1 MADVTAGLFLG
12 GRYHS
17 LSLDE
22 FNYPLDFKWT
32 PVTVTKLLNEF
43 VSLDFEKIFP
53 VVKPADEILT
63 ANSSP
68 EGSYLFWGKDNGII
82 VDTVDKLALSLSLD
96 NSKNVA
102 IRNTFDNGN
111 GGGLFQSQIVSTT
124 GPIRAVDA
132 ADVVVIEDLS
142 LLQHYDILSTAKADA
157 SILYI
162 NQKSL
167 TKEELL
173 KNYQ

>member
-1 MADVTAGLFLG
+1 M
-12 GRYHS
+12 
-17 LSLDE
+17 E
-22 FNYPLDFKWT
+22 
-32 PVTVTKLLNEF
+32 LL
-43 VSLDFEKIFP
+43 L
-53 VVKPADEILT
+53 ILLT
-63 ANSSP
+63 NWRC
-68 EGSYLFWGKDNGII
+68 L
-82 VDTVDKLALSLSLD
+82 LSLD

-142 LLQHYDILSTAKADA
+142 LLQYYDILATAKPDA

-167 TKEELL
+167 TKEELIEKLPIEFKKDLAKTTTNCMLLTFQLL
-173 KNYQ
+173 KNWMKLIVPPKDFLVNF